1 MEKRRLQQKK
11 KGHIDKDALMKIARV
26 IGSTIS
32 TIKSPRVMD
41 TKLLVCKQTD
51 ATGKNEIGLSYVATD
66 LVDAGIGDLV
76 LTCHGS
82 AARQTDLTKET
93 PVDAV
98 IMAVLDHLEVD
109 GDITFRK

>member
-1 MEKRRLQQKK
+1 
-11 KGHIDKDALMKIARV
+11 MKIARV

-32 TIKSPRVMD
+32 TVKNRRILD
-41 TKLLVCKQTD
+41 TGLLVCRETD
-51 ATGKNEIGLSYVATD
+51 AYGKEELGTSYVAID

-82 AARQTDLTKET
+82 AARQTQLTKET
-93 PVDAV
+93 PTDAV

-109 GDITFRK
+109 GEITFRK

>member
-1 MEKRRLQQKK
+1 
-11 KGHIDKDALMKIARV
+11 MKIARV
-26 IGSTIS
+26 TGSTIS
-32 TIKSPRVMD
+32 TIKSPRIKD
-41 TKLLVCKQTD
+41 TKILVCRETD
-51 ATGKNEIGLSYVATD
+51 PTGSEEIGLSYTAID

-82 AARQTDLTKET
+82 AARQTQLTKET

-109 GDITFRK
+109 GEITFRK

>member
-1 MEKRRLQQKK
+1 
-11 KGHIDKDALMKIARV
+11 MKIARV

-32 TIKSPRVMD
+32 TIKSPRIMD
-41 TKLLVCKQTD
+41 TKLLICRETD
-51 ATGKNEIGLSYVATD
+51 QSGTKELGASYSAID
-66 LVDAGIGDLV
+66 LVDAGLGDLV

-82 AARQTDLTKET
+82 AARQTNITKET

-109 GDITFRK
+109 GEVVFRN

>member
-1 MEKRRLQQKK
+1 
-11 KGHIDKDALMKIARV
+11 MKIARV

-32 TIKSPRVMD
+32 TIKNRRIMN
-41 TKLLVCKQTD
+41 TKLLVCREMD
-51 ATGKNEIGLSYVATD
+51 AYGKVELGTSYVAID

-82 AARQTDLTKET
+82 AARQSPVTKET
-93 PVDAV
+93 PTDAV

-109 GDITFRK
+109 GEITFRK

>member
-1 MEKRRLQQKK
+1 
-11 KGHIDKDALMKIARV
+11 MKIARV
-26 IGSTIS
+26 IGSMIS

-41 TKLLVCKQTD
+41 TKLLICVETD
-51 ATGKNEIGLSYVATD
+51 ASGREELGDSYVATD
-66 LVDAGIGDLV
+66 LVDAGVGDLV

-82 AARQTDLTKET
+82 AARQTHLTKQT

-109 GDITFRK
+109 GEIVFRK

>member
-1 MEKRRLQQKK
+1 
-11 KGHIDKDALMKIARV
+11 MKIARV

-32 TIKSPRVMD
+32 TVKSPRVME
-41 TKLLVCKQTD
+41 TKLLICRETD
-51 ATGKNEIGLSYVATD
+51 ASGEKELGASYVATD

-82 AARQTDLTKET
+82 AARQTHLTKET

-109 GDITFRK
+109 GEVVFRKE

>member
-1 MEKRRLQQKK
+1 
-11 KGHIDKDALMKIARV
+11 MKIARV
-26 IGSTIS
+26 TGSTIS
-32 TIKSPRVMD
+32 TIKSPRIQD
-41 TKLLVCKQTD
+41 TKLLVCRETD
-51 ATGKNEIGLSYVATD
+51 PTGKELSNLSYVAID

-82 AARQTDLTKET
+82 AARQTNLTKET

-109 GDITFRK
+109 GEITFRKGIQE

>member
-1 MEKRRLQQKK
+1 
-11 KGHIDKDALMKIARV
+11 MKISRV

-32 TIKSPRVMD
+32 TIKSPRVME
-41 TKLLVCKQTD
+41 TKLLICRETD
-51 ATGKNEIGLSYVATD
+51 ATGAEEIGTSYVATD
-66 LVDAGIGDLV
+66 LVDAGEGDLV

-82 AARQTDLTKET
+82 AARQTNLTKET

-109 GDITFRK
+109 GEVVFRK

>member
-1 MEKRRLQQKK
+1 
-11 KGHIDKDALMKIARV
+11 MKIARV
-26 IGSTIS
+26 TGSTIS
-32 TIKSPRVMD
+32 TIKNPRIKD
-41 TKLLVCKQTD
+41 TKLLICKETD
-51 ATGKNEIGLSYVATD
+51 ATGIKEMGLSYVAID

-82 AARQTDLTKET
+82 AARQTALTKET

-109 GDITFRK
+109 GEITFRK

>member
-1 MEKRRLQQKK
+1 
-11 KGHIDKDALMKIARV
+11 MKIARV

-32 TIKSPRVMD
+32 TIKSPRVRN
-41 TKLLVCKQTD
+41 TKLLLCQDTDQTG
-51 ATGKNEIGLSYVATD
+51 TGELGLPYAAID
-66 LVDAGIGDLV
+66 LVDAGQGDLV

-82 AARQTDLTKET
+82 AARNTDLTKET

-109 GDITFRK
+109 GQITFRK

>member
-1 MEKRRLQQKK
+1 
-11 KGHIDKDALMKIARV
+11 MKIARV

-41 TKLLVCKQTD
+41 TKLLICKETD
-51 ATGKNEIGLSYVATD
+51 ASGMEEIGISYVATD
-66 LVDAGIGDLV
+66 LVDAGVGDLV

-82 AARQTDLTKET
+82 AARQTNLTKET

-109 GDITFRK
+109 GEVVFRK

>member
-1 MEKRRLQQKK
+1 
-11 KGHIDKDALMKIARV
+11 MKIARV

-32 TIKSPRVMD
+32 TIKSPRVSN
-41 TKLLVCKQTD
+41 TKLLICRETD
-51 ATGKNEIGLSYVATD
+51 PTGLEELGLSYVAID
-66 LVDAGIGDLV
+66 LVDAGEGDLV

-82 AARQTDLTKET
+82 AARQTPITKET

-109 GDITFRK
+109 GEITFRK

>member
-1 MEKRRLQQKK
+1 
-11 KGHIDKDALMKIARV
+11 MKIARV

-32 TIKSPRVMD
+32 TIKNPRVKN
-41 TKLLVCKQTD
+41 TKLLVCKETD
-51 ATGKNEIGLSYVATD
+51 AAGSTEFGMSYVAID
-66 LVDAGIGDLV
+66 LVDAGLGDLV

-82 AARQTDLTKET
+82 AARQTVITKET

-109 GDITFRK
+109 GEITFRK